1 MARLAISHGED
12 GPTDVHFKPFFTKGL
27 RRRRERA
34 GVGFAAIAPL
44 AARGFAVST
53 RRMTRPP
60 RLRIGFIGAGT
71 NTRLRHLPGFKSIA
85 GVELACVA
93 NRSEASSARVAAE
106 FHIGRTAARWEDV
119 VAADDVDAVC
129 IGTWP
134 CLHADATIAAL
145 KNGKHVLTE
154 ARMARNV
161 GEAEAMLAAARA
173 RPDLVAQIVPA
184 PMTLDLDETALAVID
199 GGKVGELR
207 EVCVTH
213 TGGQCADSA
222 APHTWRLDH
231 ELSGVNMLTTGI
243 YYEMARRWVRED
255 PIRIFASGRV
265 FTSCRRD
272 SENTEVD
279 IRIPESITIL
289 GTYVSGAR
297 FVGHFSG
304 VETGTGRNEIRLN
317 GSKGCLRADL
327 AEGALYYSG
336 PSQAEDK
343 VEIPAASKRG
353 WRVEEDF
360 VASIRAG
367 KPVEL
372 TDFVTGVRYMR
383 FTEAAFRSQ
392 ESGGVWMDVTIQA
405 P

>member
-1 MARLAISHGED
+1 
-12 GPTDVHFKPFFTKGL
+12 
-27 RRRRERA
+27 
-34 GVGFAAIAPL
+34 L
-44 AARGFAVST
+44 AATQLLGPGGRECNLGTTPFRGINSGMAPS
-53 RRMTRPP
+53 P
-60 RLRIGFIGAGT
+60 RLRIGFIGAGA
-71 NTRLRHLPGFKSIA
+71 NTRLRHLPGFRSIA
-85 GVELACVA
+85 GVELVCVA
-93 NRSEASSARVAAE
+93 NRTEQSSGEVAAE
-106 FHIGRTAARWEDV
+106 FGIGRVAARWQDV

-134 CLHADATIAAL
+134 YLHAAATIAAL

-154 ARMARNV
+154 ARMACNV
-161 GEAEAMLAAARA
+161 GEAEAMLAAARTW
-173 RPDLVAQIVPA
+173 PDLVAQIVPA
-184 PMTLDLDETALAVID
+184 PMTLDLDEAAVAAIES
-199 GGKVGELR
+199 GRIGEIR

-213 TGGQCADSA
+213 TGGQFADGS

-243 YYEMARRWVRED
+243 YYEMARRWVGED
-255 PIRIFASGRV
+255 PVRVLASGRV
-265 FTSCRRD
+265 FTAFRRD
-272 SENTEVD
+272 SGNAEVG

-289 GTYVSGAR
+289 GTYASGAR

-304 VETGTGRNEIRLN
+304 VETGLGRNEIRIN

-327 AEGALYYSG
+327 ETADLYISAPG
-336 PSQAEDK
+336 QTESK

-353 WRVEEDF
+353 WCVEEDF
-360 VASIRAG
+360 VASIREG

-392 ESGGVWMDVTIQA
+392 ESGGVWMDVPIDA